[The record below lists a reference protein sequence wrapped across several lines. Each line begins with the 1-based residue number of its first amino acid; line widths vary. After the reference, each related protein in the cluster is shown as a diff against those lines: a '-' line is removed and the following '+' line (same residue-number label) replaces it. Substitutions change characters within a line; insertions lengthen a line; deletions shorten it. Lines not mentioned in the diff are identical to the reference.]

1 VAGLQSPP
9 SRLVSGIVVVHHP
22 WGLEVLLDDQTA
34 VTVDLRFIDDDPIIW
49 GDGANWP
56 APGTRVS
63 GRIQGTMPN
72 GQVRLT
78 LRLSDQV

>member
-1 VAGLQSPP
+1 VASPQSPP
-9 SRLVSGIVVVHHP
+9 RGLVSGIVAAHHP
-22 WGLEVLLDDQTA
+22 WGLDVLLDDHSA

-49 GDGANWP
+49 GDAGNWP
-56 APGTRVS
+56 PPGTQVS